1 MQTLP
6 GAHQE
11 YKLAPSTLCVL
22 RASGTS
28 HPLPSVE
35 KQMAAMEKR
44 GGGGLGLGGGGEELP
59 PSHCGLGGGGHGP
72 GGVLCC

>member
-11 YKLAPSTLCVL
+11 YKLARSTLHVS

-35 KQMAAMEKR
+35 KQMAAPEER
-44 GGGGLGLGGGGEELP
+44 GGGLGLGGGGEEPP
-59 PSHCGLGGGGHGP
+59 PSHCGLGGGGRGR